1 MLTGNCKHCKNTLDL
16 KTQYKIAT
24 CFCFCTFEI
33 LWTPWIPT
41 RIRTNFVRWLR
52 SLHCSVLI
60 KHPTS
65 LKTSASYATAG
76 KLLTNKLGL
85 LMSPVRRNTG
95 RTHGQ
100 INLSGVNAQARAGTL
115 DRTVFFWQKQN
126 LLLNIHPFSEMMCRN
141 DWNASSVSSQGE
153 QDRYNIY
160 IHDTLKICVIYFKK

>member
-115 DRTVFFWQKQN
+115 DRTVFFLAKAESTPEHTS
-126 LLLNIHPFSEMMCRN
+126 IFRN
-141 DWNASSVSSQGE
+141 DVPEW
-153 QDRYNIY
+153 
-160 IHDTLKICVIYFKK
+160 LKCLECIISRRTR